1 MRIGNN
7 IHTTNNKKPYRKPVL
22 EVVDVDRDIVLM
34 NVSGDTPPDFPAPPS
49 ISTQTENQTTSKDNE
64 IFKESQNPFGGGTPN
79 YDYDR

>member
-22 EVVDVDRDIVLM
+22 ESVDVDRDIVLM
-34 NVSGDTPPDFPAPPS
+34 GGSEPTDFPNPTSSSNS
-49 ISTQTENQTTSKDNE
+49 ISGSEETTEKDKV
-64 IFKESQNPFGGGTPN
+64 FPESNDPFGGGTPN

>member
-22 EVVDVDRDIVLM
+22 ESVEVDRDIILLVISEPQWPTGS
-34 NVSGDTPPDFPAPPS
+34 NNS
-49 ISTQTENQTTSKDNE
+49 ISGSEETTEKDKV
-64 IFKESQNPFGGGTPN
+64 FPESNDPFGGGTPN

>member
-22 EVVDVDRDIVLM
+22 ESVDVDRDIVLM
-34 NVSGDTPPDFPAPPS
+34 GGSEPTDFPGAPS